1 MEHDSIVA
9 IIKEICQEDADDN
22 IIFQYIGDSEIKK
35 DDIYGGFSISIEGK
49 LENVRQRFDIDLA
62 TADIVYPYDCDY
74 EYECLITRE
83 IIRLKSYSIESVVAK
98 KMQTFLLK
106 RVINSR
112 TKDLYDLYILEKF
125 IGKNDKFLKE
135 AFIKTCENRKFEINN
150 EKAMNTL
157 KSVKS
162 NMIQRKRWETYA
174 KKMSYAKEV
183 SFDDII
189 SSINHLL
196 EILI

>member
-1 MEHDSIVA
+1 M
-9 IIKEICQEDADDN
+9 
-22 IIFQYIGDSEIKK
+22 
-35 DDIYGGFSISIEGK
+35 
-49 LENVRQRFDIDLA
+49 
-62 TADIVYPYDCDY
+62 
-74 EYECLITRE
+74 
-83 IIRLKSYSIESVVAK
+83 
-98 KMQTFLLK
+98 
-106 RVINSR
+106 
-112 TKDLYDLYILEKF
+112 
-125 IGKNDKFLKE
+125 KE
-135 AFIKTCENRKFEINN
+135 AFIKTCKNRKFEINN

>member
-1 MEHDSIVA
+1 M
-9 IIKEICQEDADDN
+9 
-22 IIFQYIGDSEIKK
+22 
-35 DDIYGGFSISIEGK
+35 
-49 LENVRQRFDIDLA
+49 
-62 TADIVYPYDCDY
+62 
-74 EYECLITRE
+74 ITRE
-83 IIRLKSYSIESVVAK
+83 IIRLNSYSIESVVAE

-106 RVINSR
+106 GVINSR

-125 IGKNDKFLKE
+125 IEKNDKFLKE

-183 SFDDII
+183 LFDDII

>member
-1 MEHDSIVA
+1 MKNNKNSLSIRA
-9 IIKEICQEDADDN
+9 KNIAKEKN
-22 IIFQYIGDSEIKK
+22 ISV
-35 DDIYGGFSISIEGK
+35 
-49 LENVRQRFDIDLA
+49 N
-62 TADIVYPYDCDY
+62 IVYSRYFFDCFLKRLSVSPY
-74 EYECLITRE
+74 
-83 IIRLKSYSIESVVAK
+83 AK
-98 KMQTFLLK
+98 KFVLK
-106 RVINSR
+106 G
-112 TKDLYDLYILEKF
+112 D
-125 IGKNDKFLKE
+125 
-135 AFIKTCENRKFEINN
+135 

-162 NMIQRKRWETYA
+162 NMIQRKRWETYT